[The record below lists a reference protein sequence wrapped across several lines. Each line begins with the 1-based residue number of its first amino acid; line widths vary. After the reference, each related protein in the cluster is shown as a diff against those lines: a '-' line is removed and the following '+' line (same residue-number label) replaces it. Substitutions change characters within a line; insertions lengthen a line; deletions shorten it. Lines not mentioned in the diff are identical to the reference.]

1 MKFEQLAGLIKAGFN
16 EEQIRNIGS
25 IMDTGTTTGTG
36 TNTPTPTPTPTP
48 TTTALPTPTVTP
60 APTDKPADKPATPPA
75 EQGPKSGTT
84 NQNPENETV
93 TLLKEMLGLIR
104 KGNIGGMGGGALDQ
118 PTGADVLAEILNP
131 TPKK

>member
-36 TNTPTPTPTPTP
+36 TNTPTPTPAP

-75 EQGPKSGTT
+75 KQGPESGTT

-118 PTGADVLAEILNP
+118 PTGADVLAEVLNP